1 MSASVYTSL
10 SFYYY
15 AKDYQDSSLA
25 TELQPICLNTR
36 LLFFFFPPLSSQI
49 LFFFF
54 CICWNISFF
63 FFNYKWIT
71 GGFYSFATKQRCF

>member
-36 LLFFFFPPLSSQI
+36 LLFFFFSS
-49 LFFFF
+49 LFTNSFFFF
-54 CICWNISFF
+54 AFVGIFLFF